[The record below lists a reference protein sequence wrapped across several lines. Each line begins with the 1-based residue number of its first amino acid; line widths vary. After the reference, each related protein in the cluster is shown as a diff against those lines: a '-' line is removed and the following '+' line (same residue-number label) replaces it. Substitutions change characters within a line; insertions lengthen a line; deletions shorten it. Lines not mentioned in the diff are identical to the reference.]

1 MNLNKYIF
9 AIRVNVKYSE
19 KFFKNNMIRST
30 LLTGISIFALHTT
43 VLFAQEHS
51 TVSGHIYD
59 ANKQPVVSA
68 TIRLGELET
77 QSDQQGYFSFAKS
90 PSGKY
95 QLKVSALGYV
105 TQEKQLER
113 KNGQQITIEVLL
125 IQTSTTLDE
134 AQVEGHTHQRQRL
147 QPIKSTLIDARAV
160 STQATSLT
168 ELMNRA
174 PGIRIRQSG
183 GTGSNPDVSVNGF
196 QGKAIKYFK
205 DGIPLDYLGDGY
217 SIATMPLEAIDHI
230 EVYRG
235 ILPIYLGSDALGGAI
250 NLVPRKTNG
259 TQTNAYYEIGSFNSH
274 RLGVKSSKSSKDN
287 RWLFG
292 GEMYY
297 NYAKNN
303 YKATVEVPDPL
314 TKNPELVRLP
324 FFHNGSKHLY
334 GEVFAQLQNRNWAD
348 ELRISL
354 IGFDLAREQ
363 QHPAM
368 MTDAYG
374 AVRSKQYTLAP
385 SLRYK
390 KALLNDKLHFD
401 QFVSY
406 NNLQTERIDTL
417 RGSYDWYGDFTP
429 KTTIGETR
437 LPSQSHINEH
447 QVVSRSNLSYRINT
461 HTQLGLN
468 YVFTQ
473 VNRRGADPYGPKLE
487 ETGLDVLQLKSTYKK
502 QVLGLSLDNYW
513 FDEKLQNQL
522 MAKYYNY
529 NASGIQNTWLSAN
542 VGEKDKRTVSG
553 NYWSLANAIR
563 YRLNTT
569 SLFRLGGEYTYRLPE
584 REELFGNNIFI
595 VPNFELKP
603 EQSLNFNLGY
613 QQTLF
618 SSLDIEANVFYR
630 RTKNQILLVTI
641 DAPNAQYKNQEN
653 VRGYGFDIDLNY
665 RFWKNYRF
673 NTNATWT
680 NLRLYGITSEKD
692 QWMNDARL
700 RNTPYFFANVGLQ
713 GSYENL
719 FRGSDKLDLFFNYN
733 FMREFYLETIPKSWE
748 PNGFLGLSGN
758 ANINSNLIIPN
769 QHLLNGGFTYNPSYR
784 GFTIGAEVRNMLNKN
799 LYDYYRIQ
807 RAGRSFYLKLSYQI
821 P

>member
-1 MNLNKYIF
+1 
-9 AIRVNVKYSE
+9 
-19 KFFKNNMIRST
+19 MIRST
-30 LLTGISIFALHTT
+30 LLTSISIVAIQTT
-43 VLFAQEHS
+43 SLFAQEQRAI
-51 TVSGHIYD
+51 SGYIYD
-59 ANKQPVVSA
+59 VNKQPVIAA

-77 QSDQQGYFSFAKS
+77 QTDHQGYFSFVKLS
-90 PSGKY
+90 VGKY
-95 QLKVSALGYV
+95 RLQVSALGYANKEISL
-105 TQEKQLER
+105 EKL
-113 KNGQQITIEVLL
+113 NGQQMIVEVQLL
-125 IQTSTTLDE
+125 QQANMLDE
-134 AQVEGHTHQRQRL
+134 AQVAGRVHQQQRL
-147 QPIKSTLIDARAV
+147 QPIKTTLIDTRAV
-160 STQATSLT
+160 STQATNLT

-174 PGIRIRQSG
+174 PGVRIRQSG

-235 ILPIYLGSDALGGAI
+235 ILPIYLGADALGGAI
-250 NLVPRKTNG
+250 NLVPHKTIG
-259 TQTNAYYEIGSFNSH
+259 TRANAFYEIGSFDSH
-274 RLGVKSSKSSKDN
+274 RLGIQGSRASKDN
-287 RWLFG
+287 RWSFG
-292 GEMYY
+292 GELYY

-303 YKATVEVPDPL
+303 YKASVEVPDPI

-390 KALLNDKLHFD
+390 KALLDDKLHFD

-406 NNLQTERIDTL
+406 NNLQTKRIDTL
-417 RGSYDWYGDFTP
+417 HGSYDWYGNFTP
-429 KTTIGETR
+429 KTSIGETR
-437 LPSQSHINEH
+437 LPSQSQVNEH
-447 QVVSRSNLSYRINT
+447 QLISRSNISYRIT
-461 HTQLGLN
+461 AHTQLGLN

-473 VNRRGADPYGPKLE
+473 VNRRGTDPYGPQLE
-487 ETGLDVLQLKSTYKK
+487 ETGVDVLQLKSTYKK
-502 QVLGLSLDNYW
+502 QVLGLSLDNHW

-522 MAKYYNY
+522 MAKYYSY
-529 NASGIQNTWLSAN
+529 NASGVQNTWLSTN
-542 VGEKDKRTVSG
+542 VGEKDRRTVSG
-553 NYWSLANAIR
+553 NYWSLADAIR
-563 YRLNTT
+563 YRLTSS
-569 SLFRLGGEYTYRLPE
+569 SLFRLGVEYTYRLPE

-603 EQSLNFNLGY
+603 EQSLNFTLGY
-613 QQTLF
+613 QQTFF
-618 SSLDIEANVFYR
+618 SSLDIEANAFYR
-630 RTKNQILLVTI
+630 RTKDQILLVTI

-653 VRGYGFDIDLNY
+653 VRGYGFDLDVNY

-673 NTNATWT
+673 NANATWT
-680 NLRLYGITSEKD
+680 NLRLYGITAEKD
-692 QWMNDARL
+692 QWMNEARL
-700 RNTPYFFANVGLQ
+700 RNTPYFFANIGLQ
-713 GSYENL
+713 GSYGNL
-719 FRGSDKLDLFFNYN
+719 LRNSDKLDLFIYYN

-748 PNGFLGLSGN
+748 PKGFLGLSGN
-758 ANINSNLIIPN
+758 SNVNSNLIIPN
-769 QHLLNGGFTYNPSYR
+769 QHLLSGGFTYKPSAR
-784 GFTIGAEVRNMLNKN
+784 GFTIGAEVRNILNKN

-807 RAGRSFYLKLSYQI
+807 RPGRSFYLKLSYQI
-821 P
+821 S

>member
-1 MNLNKYIF
+1 MTRF
-9 AIRVNVKYSE
+9 
-19 KFFKNNMIRST
+19 T
-30 LLTGISIFALHTT
+30 LLTGISILAIHTT
-43 VLFAQEHS
+43 SLFAQEQQA
-51 TVSGHIYD
+51 VSGYIYN
-59 ANKQPVVSA
+59 ANRQPIEAA
-68 TIRLGELET
+68 TIRLGGLET
-77 QSDQQGYFSFAKS
+77 QSNQQGYFSFAQL
-90 PSGKY
+90 PVGAY
-95 QLKVSALGYV
+95 TLKVSALGYA
-105 TQEKQLER
+105 TQEQQLE
-113 KNGQQITIEVLL
+113 KYNGRQMNIEVLL
-125 IQTSTTLDE
+125 LPQSKMLAE
-134 AQVEGHTHQRQRL
+134 ASVEGRAHQSQRL
-147 QPIKSTLIDARAV
+147 QPIKTTLIDTRAV

-205 DGIPLDYLGDGY
+205 DGVPLDYLGDGY

-230 EVYRG
+230 EIYRG
-235 ILPIYLGSDALGGAI
+235 ILPIYLGADALGGAI
-250 NLVPRKTNG
+250 NLMPHKATG
-259 TQTNAYYEIGSFNSH
+259 TKANAFYEIGSFGSH
-274 RLGVKSSKSSKDN
+274 RLGVQGSKSSQDN
-287 RWLFG
+287 RWLLG
-292 GEMYY
+292 GELYY

-303 YKATVEVPDPL
+303 YKAWVEVPDPI
-314 TKNPELVRLP
+314 TKNPELQHLP

-334 GEVFAQLQNRNWAD
+334 GEVFAQLQNRSWAD
-348 ELRISL
+348 ELRFSL
-354 IGFDLAREQ
+354 IGFDLSREQ

-374 AVRSKQYTLAP
+374 AVRAKQYTLAP

-390 KALLNDKLHFD
+390 KALLDGKLHID
-401 QFVSY
+401 QFISY

-417 RGSYDWYGDFTP
+417 RGSYDWYGNFTP
-429 KTTIGETR
+429 KTSIGETR

-447 QVVSRSNLSYRINT
+447 QVVSRSNLSYQINA

-473 VNRRGADPYGPKLE
+473 VNRRGTDPYGPTLE
-487 ETGLDVLQLKSTYKK
+487 ETGVDVLQLQSTYKK

-513 FDEKLQNQL
+513 LDEKLQNQL

-542 VGEKDKRTVSG
+542 VGEKDRRTVSG
-553 NYWSLANAIR
+553 NYWSLADAIR
-563 YRLNTT
+563 YRLSTT
-569 SLFRLGGEYTYRLPE
+569 SLFRLGAEYTYRLPE

-603 EQSLNFNLGY
+603 EQSLNFTLGY
-613 QQTLF
+613 QQTFF
-618 SSLDIEANVFYR
+618 SSLDVEANAFYR
-630 RTKNQILLVTI
+630 RTKDQILLVTI

-653 VRGYGFDIDLNY
+653 VRGYGFDLDVNY
-665 RFWKNYRF
+665 RFWTNYRF
-673 NTNATWT
+673 NANATWT
-680 NLRLYGITSEKD
+680 NLRLYGITSEKNE
-692 QWMNDARL
+692 WMNDARL
-700 RNTPYFFANVGLQ
+700 RNTPYFFANIGLQ
-713 GSYENL
+713 GKYGNL
-719 FRGSDKLDLFFNYN
+719 LRNSDKLDIFVNYN

-758 ANINSNLIIPN
+758 ANVNSNLIIPN
-769 QHLLNGGFTYNPSYR
+769 QHLLSGGFTYHPSYR
-784 GFTIGAEVRNMLNKN
+784 GLTIGAEVRNILNKN

-807 RAGRSFYLKLSYQI
+807 RPGRSFYLKLSYQI

>member
-1 MNLNKYIF
+1 MTRF
-9 AIRVNVKYSE
+9 
-19 KFFKNNMIRST
+19 T
-30 LLTGISIFALHTT
+30 LLTGISILAIQTT
-43 VLFAQEHS
+43 SLFAQEKQA
-51 TVSGHIYD
+51 VSGYIY
-59 ANKQPVVSA
+59 NSNRQPIEAA
-68 TIRLGELET
+68 TIRLGGQET
-77 QSDQQGYFSFAKS
+77 QSNQQGYFSFPKLSVGA
-90 PSGKY
+90 Y
-95 QLKVSALGYV
+95 TLTVSALGYA
-105 TQEKQLER
+105 TQEQQLE
-113 KNGQQITIEVLL
+113 KHNGRQINMEVLL
-125 IQTSTTLDE
+125 VQQSKMLAE
-134 AQVEGHTHQRQRL
+134 ASVEGRAHQRQRL
-147 QPIKSTLIDARAV
+147 QPIKTTLIDTRAV

-205 DGIPLDYLGDGY
+205 DGVPLDYLGDGY

-235 ILPIYLGSDALGGAI
+235 ILPINLGADALGGAI
-250 NLVPRKTNG
+250 NLVPRKTTG
-259 TQTNAYYEIGSFNSH
+259 TQANAFYEIGSFGSH
-274 RLGVKSSKSSKDN
+274 RLGFRGSKASEDN

-292 GEMYY
+292 GELYY

-303 YKATVEVPDPL
+303 YKAWVDVPDPIS
-314 TKNPELVRLP
+314 KNPELQHLP
-324 FFHNGSKHLY
+324 FFHNGSKHFY
-334 GEVFAQLQNRNWAD
+334 GEVFAQLQNRSWAD
-348 ELRISL
+348 ELRFSL
-354 IGFDLAREQ
+354 IGFDLSREQ

-390 KALLNDKLHFD
+390 KALLDGKLQVD
-401 QFVSY
+401 QFISY

-417 RGSYDWYGDFTP
+417 RGSYDWYGNFAP
-429 KTTIGETR
+429 KTSIGETR

-447 QVVSRSNLSYRINT
+447 QVVSRSNLSYRINAQ
-461 HTQLGLN
+461 TQLGLN

-473 VNRRGADPYGPKLE
+473 VNRHGADPYGPTLE
-487 ETGLDVLQLKSTYKK
+487 ETGIDVLQLKSTYKK

-513 FDEKLQNQL
+513 FDENLQNQL
-522 MAKYYNY
+522 MAKFYSYS
-529 NASGIQNTWLSAN
+529 ASGIQNTWLSAN
-542 VGEKDKRTVSG
+542 VGEKDRRTVSG
-553 NYWSLANAIR
+553 NYWSLADAIR
-563 YRLNTT
+563 YRLSTT
-569 SLFRLGGEYTYRLPE
+569 SLFRLGAEYTYRLPE

-603 EQSLNFNLGY
+603 EQSLNFTFGY
-613 QQTLF
+613 QQTFF
-618 SSLDIEANVFYR
+618 SSLDVEVNAFYR
-630 RTKNQILLVTI
+630 RTKDQILLVTI

-653 VRGYGFDIDLNY
+653 VRGYGFDLDVNY
-665 RFWKNYRF
+665 RFWKSYRF
-673 NTNATWT
+673 NANATWT
-680 NLRLYGITSEKD
+680 NLRLYGIASEKN

-700 RNTPYFFANVGLQ
+700 RNTPYFFANIGLQ
-713 GSYENL
+713 GKYGNL
-719 FRGSDKLDLFFNYN
+719 LRNSDKLDIFAYYN

-758 ANINSNLIIPN
+758 ANVNSNLIIPN
-769 QHLLNGGFTYNPSYR
+769 QHLLSAGFTYNPSYH
-784 GFTIGAEVRNMLNKN
+784 GLTIGAEVRNILNKN

-807 RAGRSFYLKLSYQI
+807 RPGRSFYLKLSYQI